1 MDKKRII
8 CLDVGDRRI
17 GIAVSDPLGL
27 TAQPVETYTRV
38 GYGPDT
44 KKILV
49 LADQYG
55 TDQVLCGLP
64 RNMDGSEG
72 FQVDKVREFAGKL
85 EEAGLTVSFYDERM
99 TTIQAESILLEG
111 GLHRGERKRK
121 VDMVAAVMIL
131 QSYLDAE
138 TRNPKESQFSEN
150 TDTDEVDADENI
162 WMFED
167 ENGSPVQL
175 HLIYEL
181 SYEGTRYLLF
191 NDVDDPNPDADFIVM
206 AEKSEE
212 GEAVFESVDDEKL
225 LEHIYEQYVRNSD
238 Q

>member
-8 CLDVGDRRI
+8 GLDVGDRRI
-17 GIAVSDPLGL
+17 GIAVSDPLGM

-44 KKILV
+44 RRIRA

-55 TDQVLCGLP
+55 TDQILCGLP
-64 RNMDGSEG
+64 RNMDGTEG

-85 EEAGLTVSFYDERM
+85 QEAGLSVLFYDERM

-111 GLHRGERKRK
+111 GLHRDERRKK
-121 VDMVAAVMIL
+121 VDMIAAVMIL

-138 TRNPKESQFSEN
+138 ARKPEERQCSEN
-150 TDTDEVDADENI
+150 PEPDEPEDDPV
-162 WMFED
+162 WTFED
-167 ENGSPVQL
+167 EDGNPVNL
-175 HLIYEL
+175 RLVYEL
-181 SYEGTRYLLF
+181 NFEGTRYLLF
-191 NDVDDPNPDADFIVM
+191 NDVDDSNPDADFIVM
-206 AEKSEE
+206 AEKEE
-212 GEAVFESVDDEKL
+212 DGEAVFESVEDEKL
-225 LEHIYEQYVRNSD
+225 LEHIYELYIRNSD